1 MDGFSDIFDD
11 ETDVFQK
18 KAKVRLY
25 LHQFS
30 ITLPT
35 AMAPFCDKISQ
46 KTLIIWS
53 KYRLS
58 YGYFD

>member
-30 ITLPT
+30 ITLPP
-35 AMAPFCDKISQ
+35 AMALFCDKISQ
-46 KTLIIWS
+46 KNAYMLVKI
-53 KYRLS
+53 
-58 YGYFD
+58 